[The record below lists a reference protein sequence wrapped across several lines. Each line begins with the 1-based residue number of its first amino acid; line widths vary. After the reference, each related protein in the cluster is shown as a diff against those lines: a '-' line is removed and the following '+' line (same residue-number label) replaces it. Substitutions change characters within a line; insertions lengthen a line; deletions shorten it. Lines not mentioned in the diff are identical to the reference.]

1 MSYIVKKFGGT
12 SVGSPAALRALIDI
26 LKNEKN
32 SKQVIVVASALSGV
46 TDLLLQLGLESS
58 RRDENAKNTFTKIL
72 DRHSYLIHEILDHD
86 FSQKCF
92 DEIILYFDEIKNI
105 STGLELLNEMTMR
118 SQDKILSYG
127 ELLSTTILK
136 YYLLQ
141 NQMHSKWI
149 DSRNCITTNGNYGA
163 ASILKD
169 PTFQKIKNEISRYDE
184 KYIIV
189 PGFIA
194 MAEDGSTTT
203 LGRGGSDYTAALIAA
218 AIQADVLE
226 IYTDV
231 DGIMTADPRTV
242 QEARV
247 IPQLSYQ
254 EAFELSHFGA
264 KVLYPP
270 TIQPVADAGIP
281 LFIKNTFS
289 AEAPGTKIESS
300 NSNDSSIVCGISSV
314 QPIALLSLE
323 GSGMI
328 GIPGFSK
335 RMFETLSH
343 KSINVVLITQA
354 SSEHS
359 ICVGVEEKDAD
370 IAVQALTQEF
380 EWELHTQKIDP
391 ISAEKNLAI
400 LALVGDNM
408 KNHTGISGRMFYALG
423 KNGVNIRA
431 IAQGSSERNISTVIS
446 TLDVKKAVNILHE
459 EFFSSVQKQIN
470 LYIAGLGNVG
480 KKLLYILNENKDS
493 IKEEM
498 QLEIKIAGLI
508 NSKNQILNHQG
519 IDLSDWQNILN
530 EADVSNI
537 DSFTDQIIES
547 NLRNSIFVDIT
558 SHSEV
563 SDTYA
568 KLLRKSIN
576 VVACNKVAASSS
588 YQNYAQLKSLAKEY
602 TTQFLFE
609 TNVGAALPI
618 LTTMHDLIS
627 SGDKVKQLDAVL
639 SGTLN
644 FVFNNYNTTKTF
656 AEVVRQAQLEGYT
669 EPDPRLDL
677 TGKDVIRKLLI
688 LVREA
693 GYKME
698 FEDIECDSFL
708 PEECLRG
715 DVDEFYKS
723 LEKYESHFQNLYNA
737 ALEKNAKLKF
747 VASFKN
753 GKAKVGLEQITPE
766 HDLYNLFGK
775 DNIVMFRT
783 LRYPEQPLV
792 IKGAGAGADVT
803 ASGIFADILRAA
815 K

>member
-12 SVGSPAALRALIDI
+12 SVGSAASLQALIKI
-26 LKNEKN
+26 LKNET
-32 SKQVIVVASALSGV
+32 SESQVVVVASALSGV
-46 TDLLLQLGLESS
+46 TDLLLRLGVESS
-58 RRDENAKNTFTKIL
+58 NRSENAKDTYTLIV
-72 DRHSYLIHEILDHD
+72 DRHSHLIHNILDQE

-92 DEIILYFDEIKNI
+92 DEIITFFDEIKNL
-105 STGLELLNEMTMR
+105 STGLTLLNEMTAR
-118 SQDKILSYG
+118 SQDKIMSYG
-127 ELLSTTILK
+127 EILSTTILK
-136 YYLLQ
+136 YFLAQ
-141 NQMHSKWI
+141 NQMENVWI
-149 DSRNCITTNGNYGA
+149 DSRLCMITDSSYTA
-163 ASILKD
+163 ASIIKD
-169 PTFQKIKNEISRYDE
+169 VSYEKIKDQISEVKE
-184 KYIIV
+184 KYILL

-194 MAEDGSTTT
+194 SAEDGSTTT
-203 LGRGGSDYTAALIAA
+203 LGRGGSDYTAALVAA
-218 AIQADVLE
+218 AIHADVLE
-226 IYTDV
+226 IWTDV

-242 QEARV
+242 KEARV

-270 TIQPVADAGIP
+270 TIQPVADVGIP

-289 AEAPGTKIESS
+289 SEAPGTRIEKT
-300 NSNDSSIVCGISSV
+300 NSNTTSIVCGISSI
-314 QPIALLSLE
+314 QPISLLSLE

-335 RMFETLSH
+335 RMFETLSLKH
-343 KSINVVLITQA
+343 INVILITQA

-359 ICVGVEEKDAD
+359 ICVGIEEKDAD
-370 IAVQALTQEF
+370 IAVQALTREF

-391 ISAEKNLAI
+391 ITAEKNLAI

-446 TLDVKKAVNILHE
+446 IQDVKKAINILHE

-480 KKLLYILNENKDS
+480 KRLLSILMENKET
-493 IKEEM
+493 IKNEM
-498 QLEIKIAGLI
+498 QLDIRIAGLI
-508 NSKNQILNHQG
+508 NSKNQIINHQG
-519 IDLSDWQNILN
+519 IELENWQNDLQESERSDIN
-530 EADVSNI
+530 G
-537 DSFTDQIIES
+537 FTEEIINA
-547 NLRNSIFVDIT
+547 NLRNSIFIDIT

-563 SDTYA
+563 ADTYS
-568 KLLRKSIN
+568 KLLKKSIN
-576 VVACNKVAASSS
+576 IVACNKVAASSS
-588 YQNYAQLKSLAKEY
+588 FQNYSQLKSLAKEY

-618 LTTMHDLIS
+618 LTTLNDLIR

-644 FVFNNYNTTKTF
+644 FVFNSYDSSKSF
-656 AEVVRQAQLEGYT
+656 AEVVRQAQEEGYT

-693 GYKME
+693 GYEME
-698 FEDIECDSFL
+698 FEDIACTSFL
-708 PEECLRG
+708 PEECLHG
-715 DVDEFYKS
+715 DVEDFYKS
-723 LEKYESHFQNLYNA
+723 LQKHESHFQNLYKKA
-737 ALEKNAKLKF
+737 AEKNAKLKF
-747 VASFKN
+747 VASFQD
-753 GKAKVGLEQITPE
+753 GHAKVGLQEITPD
-766 HDLYNLFGK
+766 HDLYNLYGK